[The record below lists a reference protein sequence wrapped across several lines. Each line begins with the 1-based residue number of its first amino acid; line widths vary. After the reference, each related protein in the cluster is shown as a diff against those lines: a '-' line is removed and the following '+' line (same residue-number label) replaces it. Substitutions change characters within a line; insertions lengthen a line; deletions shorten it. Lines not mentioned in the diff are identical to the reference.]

1 MPNRPW
7 RKCETCEWFEKQ
19 QERCHLIAYTRGS
32 DSFYPGKNFW
42 CSEWK
47 SAEPETCAMCEWFFP
62 FGNEQK
68 GACNHSMAQPRN
80 YSRRSGACESFRRKD
95 AD

>member
-1 MPNRPW
+1 MPNREW
-7 RKCETCEWFEKQ
+7 RKCETCEWFEEQ

-47 SAEPETCAMCEWFFP
+47 SAEPETCGMCYWFDA
-62 FGNEQK
+62 GDE
-68 GACNHSMAQPRN
+68 ACNHATGD
-80 YSRRSGACESFRRKD
+80 SRGVDITTGACRNIRR
-95 AD
+95 AE